1 MPAQQDKKDPLIS
14 VLGCEVRAKL
24 VRVFSL
30 NKDAIYIAKD
40 FVKTLRKRDALVR
53 GVLRN
58 LERDGIVKKKKI
70 PAAERRS
77 KNLRESVGYGYNK
90 RYPHRV
96 FLDTIVEAS
105 MPTEQEVL
113 AKKITQVPGVQCVV
127 TTDVY
132 VDRPDTVADI
142 IIASSEDNEENL
154 KELIRDAEK
163 TIGREL
169 RCIFLT
175 INELLYRAQTN
186 DRFIRDTLDSSH
198 QVHVDKTGVFV
209 GEEVSV

>member
-1 MPAQQDKKDPLIS
+1 MLVRESKKDPLIS
-14 VLGCEVRAKL
+14 IMGCEVRAKL

-30 NKDAIYIAKD
+30 NKDTVYIAKD
-40 FVKTLRKRDALVR
+40 FVKTLRKRDAVIKT
-53 GVLRN
+53 VLRN
-58 LERDGIVKKKKI
+58 LERDGIVKKKKV

-77 KNLRESVGYGYNK
+77 KGIRETMGYGYNK

-96 FLDTIVEAS
+96 FLDTVVEES
-105 MPTEQEVL
+105 VPTEQEVL

-142 IIASSEDNEENL
+142 IIASSEDNEDNL
-154 KELIRDAEK
+154 KDLIRDAEK
-163 TIGREL
+163 IIGREL
-169 RCIFLT
+169 RCVFLT

-209 GEEVSV
+209 GEGASA